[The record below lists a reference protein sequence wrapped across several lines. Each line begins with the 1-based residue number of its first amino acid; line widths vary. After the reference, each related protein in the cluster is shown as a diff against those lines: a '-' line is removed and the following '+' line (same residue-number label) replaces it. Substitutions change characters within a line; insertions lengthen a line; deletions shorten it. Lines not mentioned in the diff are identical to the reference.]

1 MRSFQHRCPNPGCR
15 AVLSIPENMRGKT
28 VVCARCGQ
36 SFFIPIMLAEFK
48 DLPKPP
54 QRFRKAG

>member
-15 AVLSIPENMRGKT
+15 AVLSIPDSARGKT
-28 VVCARCGQ
+28 VICARCGQ
-36 SFFIPIMLAEFK
+36 SFFAPILLREAK

-54 QRFRKAG
+54 HRYRKAG